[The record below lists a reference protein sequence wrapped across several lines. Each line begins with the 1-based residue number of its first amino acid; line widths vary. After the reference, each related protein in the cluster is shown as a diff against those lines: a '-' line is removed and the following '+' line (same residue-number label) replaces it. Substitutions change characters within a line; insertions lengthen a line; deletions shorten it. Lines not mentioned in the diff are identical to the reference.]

1 MARRARVMAHLV
13 CRFHEVLPVL
23 QQQYG
28 GLYNIRCNILL
39 LWCALPPLPAQCALR
54 GPAQERRMGAMPS
67 QWSMRVNIH
76 F

>member
-1 MARRARVMAHLV
+1 MAHLL

-39 LWCALPPLPAQCALR
+39 LWCALPPLLAQSALR
-54 GPAQERRMGAMPS
+54 RPVPGRHAAGRAVPGY
-67 QWSMRVNIH
+67 MRWRV
-76 F
+76 FEAALF